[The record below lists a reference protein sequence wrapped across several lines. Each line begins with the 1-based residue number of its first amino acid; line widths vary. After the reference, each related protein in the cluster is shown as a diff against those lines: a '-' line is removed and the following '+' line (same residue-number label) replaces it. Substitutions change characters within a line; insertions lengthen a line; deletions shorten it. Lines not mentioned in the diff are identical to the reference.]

1 MVETIQNAIVQ
12 ESQAEVQADPAQP
25 DDGEVET
32 LLAAEINTLW
42 SDHVRLSADRKVTS
56 KELRQIRARLAERLS
71 AMKSLL
77 SHPGRSGEWR
87 GWLRQ
92 HGIPRST
99 ADRLVSRYSET
110 LCVDRVNV
118 PSGAISDPA
127 TPTHEKLATSVWSS
141 LKKTL
146 ATGESV
152 VQFVGC
158 FVTAAGIAHEWRPEG
173 LMIFNPMPKAA
184 DGVIETTTAAEITCP
199 VSQPAESGEANPA
212 DATAA
217 DPTTQP
223 PQGGNAIPAET
234 SAAEPAPP
242 PSCETATCTAGPAAE
257 TSATP
262 LAVEQAAAAVD
273 AGGSDAA

>member
-1 MVETIQNAIVQ
+1 MATMVEIVEHEIVQ
-12 ESQAEVQADPAQP
+12 EPQADAQP
-25 DDGEVET
+25 DTTRPEDSTIENQLT
-32 LLAAEINTLW
+32 QEITTLW
-42 SDHVRLSADRKVTS
+42 SDHVRLSTDRRTTA
-56 KELRQIRARLAERLS
+56 KELRQIRASLAERLA

-110 LCVDRVNV
+110 LCVDRGNV
-118 PSGAISDPA
+118 PSGAVSDPA

-158 FVTAAGIAHEWRPEG
+158 LVTAAGIAHEWRPEG
-173 LMIFNPMPKAA
+173 LMIFNPVFKAA
-184 DGVIETTTAAEITCP
+184 DGVTDTGVSTEATCP
-199 VSQPAESGEANPA
+199 APQVAEGGDANPA
-212 DATAA
+212 AASTADPGPQLSDDVPAAADELPASVPAA
-217 DPTTQP
+217 DPAPEPSCGTP
-223 PQGGNAIPAET
+223 AAVEGLAAEAGLAAAPAET
-234 SAAEPAPP
+234 
-242 PSCETATCTAGPAAE
+242 GNGN
-257 TSATP
+257 
-262 LAVEQAAAAVD
+262 VV
-273 AGGSDAA
+273 